1 MRSSGRAGALPGD
14 DAKLEPGIQ
23 ASIVGPGQHR
33 PSPAARAWGQL
44 RASGPACVSAEETS
58 DPGGLEAGVSM
69 GPCAPAPSSPSPL
82 DVWEAGPASSPTPGA
97 SHEGHWPRGASPLLC
112 CPQSFPSIGGDSGDD
127 PGPGQTTDPSSWGSR
142 GPPVPQGPPTCPGAG
157 KGCVQ
162 LCPGG
167 KGPRHR
173 CPCQLRGSAESR
185 SQWRVGRGLL
195 RGRLRGGR
203 KRFWEQRWPQ
213 ALFSKVRRQRE
224 AGAAAV
230 FRAEGGRAVP
240 VGRASRWSRGPP
252 LPGEP
257 RSPRPEWEGA
267 AGGDAPRRTRP
278 LLRTRRR
285 PALRAPGPPPRPPP
299 ETPGGAP
306 APTRESP
313 PPSPGSATRAGG
325 PPGPEV
331 RAPGEARGPA
341 REEPETPET
350 PPRARPAARGIPR
363 PPLCVSPAAP
373 ALTFPRRGPRE
384 AAHEEFPR

>member
-23 ASIVGPGQHR
+23 
-33 PSPAARAWGQL
+33 
-44 RASGPACVSAEETS
+44 AEETS

-167 KGPRHR
+167 KGP
-173 CPCQLRGSAESR
+173 PPQVSLSAAGFG
-185 SQWRVGRGLL
+185 RVPLSVE
-195 RGRLRGGR
+195 GG
-203 KRFWEQRWPQ
+203 E
-213 ALFSKVRRQRE
+213 
-224 AGAAAV
+224 GAAA
-230 FRAEGGRAVP
+230 
-240 VGRASRWSRGPP
+240 
-252 LPGEP
+252 GE
-257 RSPRPEWEGA
+257 
-267 AGGDAPRRTRP
+267 APRRPEALLGTEVASGPFLKSPTPAGGRGGCGFPGGGRP
-278 LLRTRRR
+278 RCASGSGFQVEQGPSPPRGAEITAPRVGGGCWGGRSAAHPAPSPHPAP

-331 RAPGEARGPA
+331 RAPGEARGRA